1 MALNLR
7 VDVILKVLGVM
18 DKVIDFVIEF
28 LTKFDT
34 KNA

>member
-1 MALNLR
+1 MALNIR
-7 VDVILKVLGVM
+7 VDVILKVLGVI

-28 LTKFDT
+28 LTKADV